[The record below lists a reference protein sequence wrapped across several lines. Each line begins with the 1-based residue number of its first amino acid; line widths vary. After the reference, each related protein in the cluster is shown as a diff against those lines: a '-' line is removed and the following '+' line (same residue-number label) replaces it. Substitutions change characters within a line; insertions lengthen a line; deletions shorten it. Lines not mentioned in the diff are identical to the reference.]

1 MTVYTI
7 PQLDQIKMTA
17 AAAAAPK
24 QTRGQRIPPVD
35 RKYYE
40 EKIQAID
47 DEVKALMSK
56 SQALTKTINEKS
68 TGKEEY
74 QTARDAIRVKLD
86 AAQKILDECDKK
98 RNNVQDQIKK
108 IQQADK
114 DNRTEVTK
122 MQKNIGYQSEEQ
134 IDREIAEIEY
144 QMHTESLTLK
154 REKELMSKIA
164 QLKQV
169 KPQLNKLTKMKD
181 GTGSSTG
188 EATVGS
194 LKVQLA
200 EIQKQS
206 AAAKE
211 EKSKH
216 NAALKKLTEARTQSM
231 SGVSHHFEERE
242 KLSKQIGA
250 KIAEI
255 KALKEERSQKIK
267 AFNAYMDSQKEVRA
281 EREKAEKA
289 VKDAE
294 RDMKK
299 KQSDLDNDSVMPFQ
313 QELDLIENMIKYCSK
328 LLPTTE
334 SEAPSAKAPVTA
346 IEGTSVLVSKKDREE
361 FYFVA
366 PTLKK
371 AAKKESSSSADKPY
385 THSLETLALFAEVK
399 VSPPTAV
406 KDVPATLKQLE
417 AKTTEFKDKQVK
429 EIVSRKEKRSEREA
443 ALQKAVAAFEKAAE
457 EAKKFVRADETE
469 F

>member
-1 MTVYTI
+1 
-7 PQLDQIKMTA
+7 MTA

-24 QTRGQRIPPVD
+24 QVRTQRVPAVD

-40 EKIQAID
+40 EKIQTID
-47 DEVKALMSK
+47 DEVKALMAK

-74 QTARDAIRVKLD
+74 QASRDAIRTKLD

-98 RNNVQDQIKK
+98 RNSIQEQIKK
-108 IQQADK
+108 IQQTEK

-122 MQKNIGYQSEEQ
+122 MQKNIGFQSEEQ

-181 GTGSSTG
+181 GMGSSTG
-188 EATVGS
+188 TETVGS

-216 NAALKKLTEARTQSM
+216 NAALKKLTEARNQSM

-289 VKDAE
+289 VKEAE

-334 SEAPSAKAPVTA
+334 SEAPVTKAPVTA

-366 PTLKK
+366 PTAKK
-371 AAKKESSSSADKPY
+371 SAKKESSSSADKPY

-399 VSPPTAV
+399 VSPPTAA
-406 KDVPATLKQLE
+406 KDVEATLKQLE

-429 EIVSRKEKRSEREA
+429 EIASRKEKRSEREA
-443 ALQKAVAAFEKAAE
+443 ALQKAVAAYEKAAE
-457 EAKKFVRADETE
+457 EAKKFVRAEETE

>member
-1 MTVYTI
+1 MTA
-7 PQLDQIKMTA
+7 A

-24 QTRGQRIPPVD
+24 QTRVQRIPPVD

-47 DEVKALMSK
+47 DEVKGLMTK

-74 QTARDAIRVKLD
+74 QTARDAIRTKLD

-98 RNNVQDQIKK
+98 RNLIQEQIKK
-108 IQQADK
+108 IQQSDK

-122 MQKNIGYQSEEQ
+122 MQKNIGFQSEEQ

-169 KPQLNKLTKMKD
+169 KPQLNKLSKMKD
-181 GTGSSTG
+181 GMGSSTG
-188 EATVGS
+188 AETVGS

-206 AAAKE
+206 ASAKE

-216 NAALKKLTEARTQSM
+216 NGALKKLTEARTQSM

-299 KQSDLDNDSVMPFQ
+299 KQSDLDNDNVMPFQ

-328 LLPTTE
+328 LLPSTE
-334 SEAPSAKAPVTA
+334 ASGAPKTAAPVTA
-346 IEGTSVLVSKKDREE
+346 IEGTNVLVSKKDREE

-366 PTLKK
+366 PTSKK
-371 AAKKESSSSADKPY
+371 APKKESSASADKPY
-385 THSLETLALFAEVK
+385 THSLETLGLFAEVK
-399 VSPPTAV
+399 VSPPTAP
-406 KDVPATLKQLE
+406 KDVESTLKQLE

-429 EIVSRKEKRSEREA
+429 EIASRKEKRSEREA
-443 ALQKAVAAFEKAAE
+443 ALHKAVAAYEKAAE

>member
-1 MTVYTI
+1 
-7 PQLDQIKMTA
+7 MTA

-24 QTRGQRIPPVD
+24 QTRVQRIPPVD
-35 RKYYE
+35 RKFYE

-47 DEVKALMSK
+47 DEVKGLMTK

-74 QTARDAIRVKLD
+74 QTARDAIRT
-86 AAQKILDECDKK
+86 K
-98 RNNVQDQIKK
+98 RNSIQEQIKQ

-122 MQKNIGYQSEEQ
+122 MQKNIGFQSEEQ
-134 IDREIAEIEY
+134 IDREIADIEY

-169 KPQLNKLTKMKD
+169 KPQLNKLSKMKD
-181 GTGSSTG
+181 GMGSSTG
-188 EATVGS
+188 METVGS

-216 NAALKKLTEARTQSM
+216 NGALKKLTEARTQSM

-281 EREKAEKA
+281 EREKADKA

-299 KQSDLDNDSVMPFQ
+299 KQSDLDNDNVMPFQ
-313 QELDLIENMIKYCSK
+313 QELDLIENMIKFCSK
-328 LLPTTE
+328 LLPTTDA
-334 SEAPSAKAPVTA
+334 STEAPSTKAPVTA
-346 IEGTSVLVSKKDREE
+346 IEGTNVLVSKKDREE

-366 PTLKK
+366 PTGKK
-371 AAKKESSSSADKPY
+371 APKKESSSSADKPY
-385 THSLETLALFAEVK
+385 THSLETLGLFADVK
-399 VSPPTAV
+399 VSPPTAP
-406 KDVPATLKQLE
+406 KDVESTLKQLE
-417 AKTTEFKDKQVK
+417 AKTGEFKDKQVK
-429 EIVSRKEKRSEREA
+429 EIATRKEKRSEREA
-443 ALQKAVAAFEKAAE
+443 ALHKAVAAYEKAAE